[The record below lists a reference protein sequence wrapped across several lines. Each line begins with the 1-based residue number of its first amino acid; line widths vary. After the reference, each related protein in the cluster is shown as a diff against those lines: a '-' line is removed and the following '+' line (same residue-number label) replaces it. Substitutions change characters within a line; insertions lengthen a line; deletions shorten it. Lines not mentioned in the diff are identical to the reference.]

1 MTKDEILELYNVEDY
16 SSIKKL
22 IENSNISEKQ
32 NILNI
37 LAEADLVASDLSYYD
52 GLISKYG
59 EDDPRGAMLELKR
72 INLLKLRKEIERLF

>member
-32 NILNI
+32 NIPKNPF
-37 LAEADLVASDLSYYD
+37 ENR
-52 GLISKYG
+52 
-59 EDDPRGAMLELKR
+59 E
-72 INLLKLRKEIERLF
+72 